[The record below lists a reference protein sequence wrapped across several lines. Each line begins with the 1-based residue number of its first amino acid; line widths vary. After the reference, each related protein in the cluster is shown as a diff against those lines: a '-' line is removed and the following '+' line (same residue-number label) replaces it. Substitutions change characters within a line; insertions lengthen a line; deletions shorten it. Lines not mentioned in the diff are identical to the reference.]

1 MAGRPREPI
10 ALVEA
15 KGRKHL
21 TKDEIERRRAEEV
34 HAPDDAIKAPTY
46 LSRRQRNE
54 FNQISSALVDLKIM
68 KNLDVDA
75 LASYIVARDGWINAG
90 KQLRKKETKAELLV
104 LDLWTKIEDRYR
116 KQMRAAA
123 TDLGLTITSRGKLV
137 MPKSAEPVQRANKF
151 AVFSG
156 GGSS

>member
-21 TKDEIERRRAEEV
+21 TKDEIERRHAEELQ
-34 HAPDDAIKAPTY
+34 APDDAIIAPLY
-46 LSRRQRNE
+46 LNRRQRDE
-54 FNQISSALVDLKIM
+54 FKQISGALVSLKIM

-75 LASYIVARDGWINAG
+75 LASYIVARDGWIYAG
-90 KQLRKKETKAELLV
+90 KQLRKKTVRTFLEDFDT
-104 LDLWTKIEDRYR
+104 WTKIEDRYR

-137 MPKSAEPVQRANKF
+137 VPKVADATPKANKF
-151 AVFSG
+151 SVFAG